1 MLQRHQKE
9 IIYNRKQELGLII
22 SITMQH
28 GGTINPRHI
37 LVHDEVGVRFTVCSI
52 KTIAEQLC

>member
-1 MLQRHQKE
+1 
-9 IIYNRKQELGLII
+9 
-22 SITMQH
+22 MQH

-52 KTIAEQLC
+52 KTIAEQFC